1 MDEYSIYP
9 KQFNK
14 PVIQIQIN
22 TCFVVM
28 PFSEDLDN
36 TYMVIESA
44 ASAMGI
50 QCTRADCVSTT
61 SEPILNKICTQ
72 ISQAYFII
80 VDITNLNPNVF
91 YELGI
96 AHVLRDAKKILIIK
110 EKDTECPSDIKH
122 LHYYAYSKIALKKL
136 KETIKCFFKE
146 NNIQDEL
153 LSVLDF
159 LGITPRDKQISQE
172 FVANLSKCLDNNI
185 SSLLMILNN
194 RLADITQWQ
203 ANSILLSLTH
213 AQDELSSCHD
223 FFSLYSS
230 LILLFVQRLNR
241 AFDISSFLSQV
252 YSEQYHNLSNEWIAE
267 CSIIVLDN
275 PLYFEKT
282 ISWIIKYLMKTS
294 PAAFD
299 VAKYKLEIG
308 IIKSKSERI
317 DSVLINELKN
327 ADKTLVEHCAK
338 LIKERKT
345 DAAIPFL
352 IELVEKDDN
361 PYVVRSCID
370 ALVQTASLD
379 ELLRIQESLINRES
393 FLGSHSFIKKH
404 LPALEK
410 KIDYLQNVTNR

>member
-9 KQFNK
+9 KQFSK
-14 PVIQIQIN
+14 PAIQIQIN

-96 AHVLRDAKKILIIK
+96 AHVLRDAKKVLIIK
-110 EKDTECPSDIKH
+110 EDDTECPSDIKH

-136 KETIKCFFKE
+136 KETIKSFFKE
-146 NNIQDEL
+146 NNIQEDL

-172 FVANLSKCLDNNI
+172 FVASLSKCIDNNI

-194 RLADITQWQ
+194 RLSDTTQWQ
-203 ANSILLSLTH
+203 ANIILQDLTQSLDKLSPSH
-213 AQDELSSCHD
+213 H

-230 LILLFVQRLNR
+230 LILLLVQRLNIT
-241 AFDISSFLSQV
+241 FDISSYLSQV
-252 YSEQYHNLSNEWIAE
+252 YSNQYHNLSNEWIAE

-275 PLYFEKT
+275 LLYFDKT
-282 ISWIIKYLMKTS
+282 ISWIIEYLMKTS

-317 DSVLINELKN
+317 DSVLINELKSTN
-327 ADKTLVEHCAK
+327 KTLVEHCAK
-338 LIKERKT
+338 LITERKT

-352 IELVEKDDN
+352 IKLVETDDN

-370 ALVQTASLD
+370 ALVQMASLD
-379 ELLRIQESLINRES
+379 ELLRIQESLVNREP
-393 FLGSHSFIKKH
+393 FLDSHSFIKKH
-404 LPALEK
+404 LPALK
-410 KIDYLQNVTNR
+410 NKIEYLQNAANC

>member
-1 MDEYSIYP
+1 MDDYLIYP
-9 KQFNK
+9 KQFKNWEN
-14 PVIQIQIN
+14 QLQIN
-22 TCFVVM
+22 TCFVIM

-36 TYMVIESA
+36 TYMVIESV
-44 ASAMGI
+44 ASTMGI
-50 QCTRADCVSTT
+50 LCSRADNISTT

-72 ISQAYFII
+72 ISQAYYII

-96 AHVLRDAKKILIIK
+96 AHVLRDAKKVLIIK

-122 LHYYAYSKIALKKL
+122 LHYYAYNKVALKKL
-136 KETIKCFFKE
+136 KETIKCFLKE
-146 NNIQDEL
+146 NNIQEDL

-172 FVANLSKCLDNNI
+172 FVDSLTKRIDNNI

-194 RLADITQWQ
+194 RLADVTQWQ
-203 ANSILLSLTH
+203 ANSIINILTH
-213 AQDELSSCHD
+213 SLDELSSCHD
-223 FFSLYSS
+223 YFSLYSS
-230 LILLFVQRLNR
+230 LILLLVQRLYS
-241 AFDISSFLSQV
+241 AFDISSYLSKV
-252 YSEQYHNLSNEWIAE
+252 YSNQYHNLSNEWIAE

-275 PLYFEKT
+275 SLYFDKT
-282 ISWIIKYLMKTS
+282 ISWIMNYLMKTS

-299 VAKYKLEIG
+299 IAKYKIEIG

-327 ADKTLVEHCAK
+327 TNKTLVEHCAK
-338 LIKERKT
+338 LIKERKAN
-345 DAAIPFL
+345 AAIPYL
-352 IELVEKDDN
+352 IELVETDDN

-370 ALVQTASLD
+370 ALVQTASLN
-379 ELLRIQESLINRES
+379 ELLRIQEVLVNRES
-393 FLGSHSFIKKH
+393 FLDSHSFIKKH

-410 KIDYLQNVTNR
+410 QIEYLHNAANR

>member
-9 KQFNK
+9 KQFSK
-14 PVIQIQIN
+14 SSMQLQIN

-96 AHVLRDAKKILIIK
+96 AHVLRDAKKVLIIK
-110 EKDTECPSDIKH
+110 ENETECPSDIKH

-136 KETIKCFFKE
+136 KETIKSFFKE
-146 NNIQDEL
+146 NNIQEDL

-159 LGITPRDKQISQE
+159 LGITSRDELISRE
-172 FVANLSKCLDNNI
+172 FVDSLSKSLGSNI
-185 SSLLMILNN
+185 SSLVMILNN
-194 RLADITQWQ
+194 RLADTTQCQ
-203 ANSILLSLTH
+203 ANDILIGLTH
-213 AQDELSSCHD
+213 SIDELPLCHD
-223 FFSLYSS
+223 LFYLYSS
-230 LILLFVQRLNR
+230 LILLLVQRLNN
-241 AFDISSFLSQV
+241 AFDITLYLSQV
-252 YSEQYHNLSNEWIAE
+252 YSDRFHNLSNEWIAD

-275 PLYFEKT
+275 PWYFDIT
-282 ISWIIKYLMKTS
+282 ISWIIEYLMKTS

-317 DSVLINELKN
+317 DDVLIDDLKS
-327 ADKTLVEHCAK
+327 ADKTIVEHCAK
-338 LIKERKT
+338 LIKERET
-345 DAAIPFL
+345 HDAIPCL
-352 IELVEKDDN
+352 IELVETDDN

-370 ALVQTASLD
+370 ALVQMASLN
-379 ELLRIQESLINRES
+379 ELLKAREILANRRLFVDS
-393 FLGSHSFIKKH
+393 YNFIKKH
-404 LPALEK
+404 LSALEK
-410 KIDYLQNVTNR
+410 RINSLNNTADC